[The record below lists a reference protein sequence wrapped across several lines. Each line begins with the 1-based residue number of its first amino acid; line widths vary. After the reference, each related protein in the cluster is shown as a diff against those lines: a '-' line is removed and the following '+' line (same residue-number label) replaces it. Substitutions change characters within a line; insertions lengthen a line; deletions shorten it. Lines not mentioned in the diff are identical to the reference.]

1 MIRYMIAKNKQAL
14 GKFAEAEQELRQA
27 ILILPER
34 VYPYYLL
41 AKLYAEPAF
50 YHPDKLKVAAQEVL
64 TKEPKVQST
73 AIREMREEII
83 NLIENNEASES

>member
-50 YHPDKLKVAAQEVL
+50 YHPDKLKVAVQEVL